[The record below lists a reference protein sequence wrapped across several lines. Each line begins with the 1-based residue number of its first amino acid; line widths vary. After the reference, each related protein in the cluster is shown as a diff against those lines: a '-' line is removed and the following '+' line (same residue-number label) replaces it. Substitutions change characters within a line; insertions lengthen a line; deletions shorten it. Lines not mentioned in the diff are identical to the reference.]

1 MHAADFCSGRT
12 AAPSAAAML
21 DEEVCSELAVTDPSE
36 LVVSAAV
43 LSGFTRLLA
52 EKLLLLEGKTLAD
65 GGSLEL
71 EP

>member
-1 MHAADFCSGRT
+1 
-12 AAPSAAAML
+12 ML
-21 DEEVCSELAVTDPSE
+21 DEEVSAELAVTDPSE
-36 LVVSAAV
+36 LVISAAI